1 LEHLLSPDEVKRIL
15 EVEERDLKQLI
26 RKGALRAYKVGGE
39 YLRFREDEVLVLKE
53 RFQPRTPSRSNVKPP
68 SPSWLLR
75 LYDFWRFNNF
85 YILSLIL
92 IAVLLYFVFSRKPP
106 L

>member
-1 LEHLLSPDEVKRIL
+1 MEHLLSPEEVKRIL

-26 RKGALRAYKVGGE
+26 RKGDLRAYKIGGE
-39 YLRFREDEVLVLKE
+39 YLRFREEEVFVLKE
-53 RFQPRTPSRSNVKPP
+53 RLPLSSKKKKLSSN
-68 SPSWLLR
+68 SLFFR
-75 LYDFWRFNNF
+75 LYDFWKFNNF

-92 IAVLLYFVFSRKPP
+92 IAVLLFFVFSRKPP